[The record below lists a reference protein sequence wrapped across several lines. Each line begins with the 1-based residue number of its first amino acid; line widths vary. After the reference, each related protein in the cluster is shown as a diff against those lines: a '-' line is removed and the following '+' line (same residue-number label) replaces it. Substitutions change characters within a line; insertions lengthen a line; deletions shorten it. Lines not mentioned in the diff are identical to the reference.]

1 MGPVLILERQ
11 EIALLFGEI
20 LIAYNMNKWT
30 TQILTLHLTSISLS
44 SEEMSSRRVK
54 IQLKLIRQPLI
65 G

>member
-30 TQILTLHLTSISLS
+30 RQILTLHLTSISLS